1 MVIIENITRLRKVI
15 KDTTCRFGAT
25 LGTSPIEALGSS

>member
-15 KDTTCRFGAT
+15 KDTTCRFDAT
-25 LGTSPIEALGSS
+25 LGTSPIEALDSS